1 MTGGTDQL
9 LAVLRRPSRP
19 NQKVACKDG
28 SFHRRLLSRQ
38 LLKMTSRQEAVVA
51 RAAVCMVLGIFALT
65 SSGERGEDERLHE
78 ERLLAMAAW
87 CPYLGNV

>member
-1 MTGGTDQL
+1 
-9 LAVLRRPSRP
+9 
-19 NQKVACKDG
+19 
-28 SFHRRLLSRQ
+28 
-38 LLKMTSRQEAVVA
+38 
-51 RAAVCMVLGIFALT
+51 MVLGIFALT